1 MEGAQ
6 VRHGRAE
13 PRAAWALTHPGT
25 AWVRF
30 PSKVGLPIS
39 MTGGKRMRRSITASC
54 CLAGMLMLT
63 ACAGE
68 PENSGV
74 KDERVSVEG
83 RPDVGS
89 SSPP

>member
-1 MEGAQ
+1 
-6 VRHGRAE
+6 
-13 PRAAWALTHPGT
+13 
-25 AWVRF
+25 
-30 PSKVGLPIS
+30 
-39 MTGGKRMRRSITASC
+39 MRRSITASC

-74 KDERVSVEG
+74 EDERVSVEG

-89 SSPP
+89 SYTALEDVITDDPGSSRPCDLDFLNRQAEVVSEPQL